1 MVKTLRRPDLNR
13 YGDFFV
19 VPATDVSGK
28 AGKNANKYALMAE
41 DWYVCNC
48 NGDREYAPI
57 VMGDSPEEVRLWAAA
72 SGFMVRKSP
81 PKGFTYSGIILKPA
95 ITEDDCL

>member
-1 MVKTLRRPDLNR
+1 MIKTLRRPDPNR

-19 VPATDVSGK
+19 VPVINVSGR

-48 NGDREYAPI
+48 NGDCEYAPMAI
-57 VMGDSPEEVRLWAAA
+57 GDSPEEVRLWAAA
-72 SGFMVRKSP
+72 SGFTVCKSP
-81 PKGFTYSGIILKPA
+81 SKEFTYSSA
-95 ITEDDCL
+95 I